1 MKQPPII
8 QAAGH
13 NCTGK
18 ASAIQ
23 ALAGEKQKPWNTDRH
38 GSKQIRSE
46 RIE

>member
-1 MKQPPII
+1 MKQPSII

-23 ALAGEKQKPWNTDRH
+23 AGWRKAEAMEH
-38 GSKQIRSE
+38 GST
-46 RIE
+46 RIEADSIRAD